1 MEQAPQRLK
10 SDLAWVL
17 LLSLSVRAAALLV
30 VPRLYPS
37 LFQLGETW
45 GDCFVCIARDI
56 LEEGLGEALGLPVK
70 PIGFPLVLAA
80 LLKTAGGS
88 LWPIRVFQLICGS
101 LSCCTVYLI
110 GLRLFDRRVA
120 LAAGL
125 LSSVYPFFVRQ
136 DVTLYAESLFMLL
149 YLAAFYCIVSLILEF
164 KARYAWL
171 AGLFLGLAALV
182 KPAPLPLIPVLTL
195 YLASIFRSSW
205 HKVIQVIVGVA
216 AVPAVFLAPWT
227 LRNAALGYGL
237 RMSDSLDGITF
248 YYGNSPFAEHYY
260 FEGVDVREL
269 YGDRWKEQLNLT
281 ADETDSAYYYGKAF
295 EYIRL
300 YPTKAL
306 RLFAAKI
313 GAFWRMWPYHNVS
326 PLTVAGYSAVPPL
339 GLFGLLLFLR
349 RLPSVGLL
357 IVVTFALFTVFFS
370 IYFVEIRYRIPVI
383 DPFLVLFAASVP
395 FSVRTGSVRDS
406 RVGL

>member
-125 LSSVYPFFVRQ
+125 LSSIYPFFVRQ

-149 YLAAFYCIVSLILEF
+149 YLAAFYCIVSLILQF

-205 HKVIQVIVGVA
+205 HKVLQVIVGVA

-227 LRNAALGYGL
+227 LRNASLGYGF
-237 RMSDSLDGITF
+237 RMSDSRDGITF

-260 FEGVDVREL
+260 FENTDIREV
-269 YGDRWKEQLNLT
+269 YGDRWREHMGLT
-281 ADETDSAYYYGKAF
+281 GELTDSAYYYAKAF
-295 EYIRL
+295 EYIREH
-300 YPTKAL
+300 PRMWM
-306 RLFAAKI
+306 RLMLVKLA
-313 GAFWRMWPYHNVS
+313 AFWKMWPYHNRNPV
-326 PLTVAGYSAVPPL
+326 TIAGYAFVPV
-339 GLFGLLLFLR
+339 FGLLGFFLFLPR
-349 RLPSVGLL
+349 APSVGML
-357 IVVTFALFTVFFS
+357 ILITFLLFTVFFTV
-370 IYFVEIRYRIPVI
+370 YFVDIRYRIPVI

-395 FSVRTGSVRDS
+395 FSVRTGQARGSTA
-406 RVGL
+406 GL